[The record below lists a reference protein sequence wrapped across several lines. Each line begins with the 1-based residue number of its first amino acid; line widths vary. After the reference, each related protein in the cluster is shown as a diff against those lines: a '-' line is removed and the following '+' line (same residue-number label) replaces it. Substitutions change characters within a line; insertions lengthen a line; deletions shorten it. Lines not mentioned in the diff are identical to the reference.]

1 MSPVQPFTNLTQPL
15 EWPTNQTPQ
24 PKPQDPRFQT
34 LLINILTIILAAASV
49 VVATLHFRHQRHN
62 RTDAHERGEPM
73 IVYCLVINRSLTEEQ
88 MKNTHWKQLA
98 IHVVVIVM
106 TQIPPTLS

>member
-1 MSPVQPFTNLTQPL
+1 
-15 EWPTNQTPQ
+15 
-24 PKPQDPRFQT
+24 
-34 LLINILTIILAAASV
+34 
-49 VVATLHFRHQRHN
+49 
-62 RTDAHERGEPM
+62 M